1 MAKKFPSNPPHPER
15 LCWGCDLYCPAT
27 DLRCGN
33 GSDRTP
39 HPSELWGEDWQAM
52 DGGTPEN
59 AASAPEDAGAAP
71 LRQRIKICP
80 EFSSGLQKL
89 GWV

>member
-39 HPSELWGEDWQAM
+39 HPSELWGEDWDAS
-52 DGGTPEN
+52 PPAPVP
-59 AASAPEDAGAAP
+59 AASASTDPAVTP
-71 LRQRIKICP
+71 
-80 EFSSGLQKL
+80 
-89 GWV
+89 

>member
-39 HPSELWGEDWQAM
+39 HPSELWGDDWETPLTTAPAQPERSLVVSPDYQA
-52 DGGTPEN
+52 
-59 AASAPEDAGAAP
+59 
-71 LRQRIKICP
+71 L
-80 EFSSGLQKL
+80 
-89 GWV
+89 